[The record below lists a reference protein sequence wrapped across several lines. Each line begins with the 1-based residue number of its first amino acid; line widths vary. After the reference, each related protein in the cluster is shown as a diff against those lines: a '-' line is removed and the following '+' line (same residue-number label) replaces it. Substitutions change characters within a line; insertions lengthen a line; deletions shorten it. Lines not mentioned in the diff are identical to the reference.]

1 MLKSTHYILLHW
13 ENVLILQKPSVK
25 AFIALDYDYE
35 STMEDDEE
43 IDDSK
48 NNNHESAD
56 SRMYSRIE
64 ILYNL
69 QQKTN
74 DLDC

>member
-1 MLKSTHYILLHW
+1 
-13 ENVLILQKPSVK
+13 
-25 AFIALDYDYE
+25 
-35 STMEDDEE
+35 MEDDEE
-43 IDDSK
+43 IDDLK
-48 NNNHESAD
+48 NNNHESAN